1 MENSSKQS
9 NTSVATITSV
19 TSTNSKMGETEKK
32 RKEIDQLKET
42 LKKKQEDFKSLK
54 TKYAAA
60 TSRAA
65 TLEREL
71 KGSRVGD
78 NSKLRVVIFCPGKQ

>member
-19 TSTNSKMGETEKK
+19 ASTKSKMGETEKK
-32 RKEIDQLKET
+32 RTEIDQLNET
-42 LKKKQEDFKSLK
+42 LKKKQEDINSLK
-54 TKYAAA
+54 TTYAAA

-65 TLEREL
+65 T
-71 KGSRVGD
+71 
-78 NSKLRVVIFCPGKQ
+78 